1 MDSKQRTVREDKR
14 GRYLDSE
21 GIGAG
26 AEGNQLIT
34 WGGDVDQIEV
44 RPSPHGGKVF
54 MALGML
60 GLDPYKSPETC
71 PQVRFTLTDKHAR
84 QLADGIYAALA
95 DESER
100 DADARVV
107 DAMIMA
113 SVRGDSGGMALA
125 FDNLRK
131 RFIGRIAEL
140 DAREAKTSAAT
151 ETAASS

>member
-1 MDSKQRTVREDKR
+1 MSSKQRTTREDKR
-14 GRYLDSE
+14 GIYLNNE

-26 AEGNQLIT
+26 AEGDQLIT

-54 MALGML
+54 MALGMT
-60 GLDPYKSPETC
+60 GLDPYKSTETC
-71 PQVRFTLTDKHAR
+71 PQVRLTLTDEHAR
-84 QLADGIYAALA
+84 QLADGIYASLH
-95 DESER
+95 DETEQ

-107 DAMIMA
+107 DAMIVA
-113 SVRGDSGGMALA
+113 SIRGDSGAMALA

-140 DAREAKTSAAT
+140 DAREAKRATS
-151 ETAASS
+151 

>member
-1 MDSKQRTVREDKR
+1 MSSRQRIIREDKR
-14 GRYLDSE
+14 GTYLNNE

-34 WGGDVDQIEV
+34 WGGDVNQIEV
-44 RPSPHGGKVF
+44 RPSPRDGKVF

-71 PQVRFTLTDKHAR
+71 PQVRLTLTDEHAQ
-84 QLADGIYAALA
+84 QLADGIYAALGG
-95 DESER
+95 ESER
-100 DADARVV
+100 DADVRVV

-125 FDNLRK
+125 FDELRK

-140 DAREAKTSAAT
+140 DAREARTAT
-151 ETAASS
+151 P